1 MKFKRTLVPD
11 DEAVPMSS
19 MADIAFLL
27 IIFFML
33 TTVFSVDQGIIIE
46 LPETSQREAVD
57 VREVVLVID
66 AEGKVHAEGKELTM
80 DKVGGYVK
88 SRRRA
93 NPNRPVV
100 VRSDKNV
107 TYGVVADVMDELLKA
122 GVRDVALPTV
132 AEGGKE

>member
-1 MKFKRTLVPD
+1 LKFKRTLVAD

-46 LPETSQREAVD
+46 LPETSQRESID
-57 VREVVLVID
+57 LREIVLVID
-66 AEGKVHAEGKELTM
+66 AQGIVHSDGKVVAMGS
-80 DKVGGYVK
+80 VGDLIK
-88 SRRRA
+88 SRRLS
-93 NPNRPVV
+93 NPKRPVV

-107 TYGVVADVMDELLKA
+107 NYGVVADVMDELLSA